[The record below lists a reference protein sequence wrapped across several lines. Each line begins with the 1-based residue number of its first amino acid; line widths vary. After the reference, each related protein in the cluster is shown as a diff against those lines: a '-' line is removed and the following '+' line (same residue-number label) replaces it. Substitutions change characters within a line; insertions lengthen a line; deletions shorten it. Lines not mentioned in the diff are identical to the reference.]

1 MAQTDLL
8 KITIDGPAGAGKST
22 VSLMVAQR
30 LGLNYLDTGAMYRA
44 IALAVL
50 QTNADIHDAEALAEL
65 VKKSELQIRTEADG
79 TNKVFL
85 NGNDVSS
92 AIRQQDVSDIVSDVA
107 NHKIVRDVL
116 IEKQRQ
122 MAERGGAV
130 LDGRDIGTVVLPN
143 AKLKIFLTA
152 SLNERAKRRHA
163 DLQREGEYVS
173 FEHLK
178 DAIARRDEKDSKNN
192 YGPMVPAEDAII
204 INTDDMTSEQ
214 VADNIVEL
222 AKSVCV

>member
-1 MAQTDLL
+1 
-8 KITIDGPAGAGKST
+8 
-22 VSLMVAQR
+22 
-30 LGLNYLDTGAMYRA
+30 
-44 IALAVL
+44 
-50 QTNADIHDAEALAEL
+50 
-65 VKKSELQIRTEADG
+65 
-79 TNKVFL
+79 
-85 NGNDVSS
+85 
-92 AIRQQDVSDIVSDVA
+92 
-107 NHKIVRDVL
+107 
-116 IEKQRQ
+116 
-122 MAERGGAV
+122 
-130 LDGRDIGTVVLPN
+130 
-143 AKLKIFLTA
+143 LKIFLTA